1 VTLIMLS
8 VLELWGSQVMDKVPA
23 SLLSA
28 NSLSVGVVP
37 CNEAKGRRMYNR
49 YKDVQYW

>member
-1 VTLIMLS
+1 MLS
-8 VLELWGSQVMDKVPA
+8 MLEPRGNQVMDKVPA

-28 NSLSVGVVP
+28 HSLSMGVVQ

-49 YKDVQYW
+49 NKDVQYW